1 MLNKFRKLCRRLRI
15 IKMDSFLD
23 SAKRR
28 AGRVKS
34 VHDHLNRA
42 GDLPRVLGAVDLTF
56 LGLGS
61 ILGAGVYV
69 LSGVTA
75 SSVAG

>member
-1 MLNKFRKLCRRLRI
+1 MQW
-15 IKMDSFLD
+15 DVV
-23 SAKRR
+23 KRR

-34 VHDHLNRA
+34 IHEHLHKS
-42 GDLPRVLGAVDLTF
+42 GDLSRVLGVVDLTF

-61 ILGAGVYV
+61 IVGAGVYV

-75 SSVAG
+75 STVAG

>member
-1 MLNKFRKLCRRLRI
+1 MPNKLCRR
-15 IKMDSFLD
+15 IKSVKMGNFLD
-23 SAKRR
+23 AAKRR

-34 VHDHLNRA
+34 INDHLNRT
-42 GDLPRVLGAVDLTF
+42 GDLNRCLSSLDLTF

-69 LSGVTA
+69 LSGITA